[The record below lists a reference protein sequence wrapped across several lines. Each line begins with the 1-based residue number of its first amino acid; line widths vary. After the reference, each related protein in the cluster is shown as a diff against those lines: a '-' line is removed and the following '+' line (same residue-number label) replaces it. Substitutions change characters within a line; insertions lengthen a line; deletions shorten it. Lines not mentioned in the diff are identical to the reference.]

1 VAPKFF
7 GSFDHSL
14 DSKGRVILP
23 ARFRPDFDA
32 TLFVTAHFER
42 CLALWTPAEFL
53 VRFEEV
59 LARQG
64 RSTEDRQYAR
74 MWSATSSE
82 EKIDAQ
88 GRVLIPPKLR
98 LYANLEVDSPA
109 LVTGSLDHIELWNPL
124 DWERRVGPSED
135 WLADPDTMPTGP
147 PALSV
152 VSRLDEPRADE

>member
-7 GSFDHSL
+7 GRYEHSL

-32 TLFVTAHFER
+32 TVFVTAHSER
-42 CLALWTPAEFL
+42 CLALWTPAEFQ
-53 VRFEEV
+53 VKFDEA

-64 RSTEDRQYAR
+64 RSTEDRNFAR

-88 GRVLIPPKLR
+88 GRVMIPPKLR
-98 LYANLEVDSPA
+98 TYANLEVDSPV
-109 LVTGSLDHIELWNPL
+109 LVTGSLDRIELWNPE
-124 DWERRVGPSED
+124 DWERMIGPSED
-135 WLADPDTMPTGP
+135 LLADPDLGQDGVPT
-147 PALSV
+147 LSV
-152 VSRLDEPRADE
+152 LPTPEE